1 MKPNEAKLY
10 LKMSRLATL
19 IKDGDMSEELKE
31 KLLKDLYG
39 IRDEYVEQTKSKSVF
54 VLEEKYEDYTE
65 FPGGQYDSKTTIF
78 SDIDVA
84 KAYMKAKV
92 ELEKEYYLE
101 RGYTEEELEEN
112 GWINEYDAQFKTD
125 EYVSIYDLYAA
136 EPKTLLNVRE
146 DIETM
151 QVHADE
157 LRKENNPNK
166 DIEER

>member
-1 MKPNEAKLY
+1 MNVNESKLY

-19 IKDGDMSEELKE
+19 IKDSDMSEKMQE
-31 KLLKDLYG
+31 KILKDLYG
-39 IRDEYVEQTKSKSVF
+39 IRDEYVEQVEKKSVF

-65 FPGGQYDSKTTIF
+65 FEGGQYDSKTTVF
-78 SDIDVA
+78 ADIDAA

-112 GWINEYDAQFKTD
+112 GWIGEYDAQFKTD

-146 DIETM
+146 EIEAM
-151 QVHADE
+151 QVQAEE
-157 LRKENNPNK
+157 LRAETNPDK